1 MSEENKDQENQDQEG
16 KSKLTQEEKQLG
28 VSLKKAQAKKLEA
41 EAKKI
46 EIEAQLLTN
55 QQKKQEVL
63 LQKEKIILQKE
74 KINLEQSKVSLE
86 MKKMELEGELEEV
99 NLKNAKDDM
108 NYLYRFN
115 SKVSSESVKSCM
127 EKLTE
132 WHRLDPK
139 CDIEIIFSSP
149 GGSIIDGFELFDFL
163 QDLRSKGH
171 HLTTGTLGYAASMAG
186 ILLQAGDVRWV
197 GQQAWVMIHR
207 AAFGAWGKTYEIEDE
222 VKFIQRIEERILG
235 IFTSRSNLS
244 KNKIKRNW
252 DRKDWWISAD
262 EAMEAGLV
270 DEIRAKLPEHSS
282 SK

>member
-1 MSEENKDQENQDQEG
+1 MSEEKTQDKE
-16 KSKLTQEEKQLG
+16 SPEEKKLNLE
-28 VSLKKAQAKKLEA
+28 LKKAQASKLKAEAQKIQTEA
-41 EAKKI
+41 EILVNQKTKQKI
-46 EIEAQLLTN
+46 DIDK
-55 QQKKQEVL
+55 QKVL
-63 LQKEKIILQKE
+63 LEKE
-74 KINLEQSKVSLE
+74 KINLKQSKLSLKL
-86 MKKMELEGELEEV
+86 KKLEYEGELEDA
-99 NLKNAKDDM
+99 NLKGAKDSK

-115 SKVSSESVKSCM
+115 TKVSADSVRECM
-127 EKLTE
+127 ETLTE
-132 WHRLDPK
+132 WHRLDPE

-163 QDLRSKGH
+163 QDLRYKGH

-222 VKFIQRIEERILG
+222 VKFINRIEERILD
-235 IFTSRSNLS
+235 IFTSRSNLT

-262 EAMEAGLV
+262 EALEMDLV
-270 DEIRAKLPEHSS
+270 DEIRAKLPEH
-282 SK
+282 KNTKKDV

>member
-1 MSEENKDQENQDQEG
+1 MSEEKTQDKE
-16 KSKLTQEEKQLG
+16 SPEEKKLNLE
-28 VSLKKAQAKKLEA
+28 LKKAQASKLKAEAQKIQTEA
-41 EAKKI
+41 EILINQKTKQKI
-46 EIEAQLLTN
+46 DIDK
-55 QQKKQEVL
+55 QKVL
-63 LQKEKIILQKE
+63 LEKE
-74 KINLEQSKVSLE
+74 KINLKQSKLSLKL
-86 MKKMELEGELEEV
+86 KKLEYEGELEDA
-99 NLKNAKDDM
+99 NLKGAKDSK

-115 SKVSSESVKSCM
+115 TKVSADSVRECM
-127 EKLTE
+127 ETLTE
-132 WHRLDPK
+132 WHRLDPE

-163 QDLRSKGH
+163 QDLRYKGH

-222 VKFIQRIEERILG
+222 VKFINRIEERILD
-235 IFTSRSNLS
+235 IFTSRSNLT

-262 EAMEAGLV
+262 EALEMDLV
-270 DEIRAKLPEHSS
+270 DEIRAKLPEH
-282 SK
+282 KNTKKDV